1 MDGTTWVSRAGRA
14 AQGMSETLV
23 PDSSDVD
30 SVPSQRSDSAYNVDE
45 IISRMRHGDREAAAV
60 FITRYGSRVR
70 RRIRGKLG
78 PTMRRVFDSQEIL
91 STVGRRLDLYVRS
104 GRLQAVGEGQLWSL
118 IFRIADNAL
127 IDKVRVF
134 QRLQAVESSDSDFAH
149 ELLAR
154 LQQAE
159 STEPEGAEFEIER
172 AFCVISDETDRE
184 ILSLWLL
191 GQPHT
196 LIAKEVGMAATG
208 VRKRWQS
215 IKEQLRRHFLGGD

>member
-1 MDGTTWVSRAGRA
+1 
-14 AQGMSETLV
+14 
-23 PDSSDVD
+23 
-30 SVPSQRSDSAYNVDE
+30 
-45 IISRMRHGDREAAAV
+45 MREGDREAAAA

-134 QRLQAVESSDSDFAH
+134 QRLQAVESSDSEFAMA
-149 ELLAR
+149 LLAKLER
-154 LQQAE
+154 AE
-159 STEPEGAEFEIER
+159 SSEPDGADFEIER
-172 AFCVISDETDRE
+172 AFDIISDQTDRQ
-184 ILSLWLL
+184 ILTLWLL

-196 LIAKEVGMAATG
+196 VIAAEIGIAATG

-215 IKEQLRRHFLGGD
+215 IKERLRHHFLGRE